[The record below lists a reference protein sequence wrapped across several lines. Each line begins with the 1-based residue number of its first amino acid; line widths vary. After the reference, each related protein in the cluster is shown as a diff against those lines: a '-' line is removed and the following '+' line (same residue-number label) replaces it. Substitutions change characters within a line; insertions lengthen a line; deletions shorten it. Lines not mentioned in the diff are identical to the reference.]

1 MFDCRAFG
9 RSETSTEPDLPLQCN
24 QVASVLYKS
33 PFLLLVSFYSYFSWT
48 YTTHAFN
55 QVETLAFL
63 LLLFYL
69 YFFFFFSFS
78 YFQLAPIA
86 MGPKSFICSSL
97 MFRLLNITQNNDL
110 TIEQKNRSLLQKPSN
125 NFSTTDRWSSVFQL
139 VMCQAHW
146 QCHCASCLF

>member
-1 MFDCRAFG
+1 MMFDCRAFG

-24 QVASVLYKS
+24 QIAFVLYKS
-33 PFLLLVSFYSYFSWT
+33 PFLLLFSFYFYFSWT

-63 LLLFYL
+63 LFSFYL

-110 TIEQKNRSLLQKPSN
+110 TIEQKNRSSLQKPSHD
-125 NFSTTDRWSSVFQL
+125 FSTTDIWSALFQIM
-139 VMCQAHW
+139 MCQA
-146 QCHCASCLF
+146 HCASCLF

>member
-1 MFDCRAFG
+1 MMFDCRAFG

-24 QVASVLYKS
+24 RLFLYFTSRLFFYFFPSTLTSVEPTQHS
-33 PFLLLVSFYSYFSWT
+33 
-48 YTTHAFN
+48 THAFN

-63 LLLFYL
+63 LFSFYL

-110 TIEQKNRSLLQKPSN
+110 TIEQKNRSSLQKPSHDI
-125 NFSTTDRWSSVFQL
+125 STTDRWSALFQL
-139 VMCQAHW
+139 MMCQA
-146 QCHCASCLF
+146 QCAPCLF